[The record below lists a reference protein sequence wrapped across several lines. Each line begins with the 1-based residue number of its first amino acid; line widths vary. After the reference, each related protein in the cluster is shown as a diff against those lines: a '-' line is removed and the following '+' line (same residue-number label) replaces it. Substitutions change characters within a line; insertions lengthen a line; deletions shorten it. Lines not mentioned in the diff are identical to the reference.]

1 MKHPVLIHNADVAAI
16 FQQIADL
23 LEIEGDN
30 PFRIRAYRNAA
41 RMLSTLAPSVQT
53 MVEESRDLKE
63 LPGIGPDL
71 AAKIIEIVATGT
83 CALREELRNEMPP
96 AIHELL
102 TVPGLGPRRVKTL
115 YDERNI
121 QTLDQLAKAARDGEI
136 STIPGFGKRT
146 EQRIL
151 EAVQAK
157 LSKARR
163 FRIDTAAQIA
173 ESLVPYLR
181 EGGDVNQIEVA
192 GSYRR
197 RQETV
202 GDLDIVASSAR
213 PVRLLERFVAFGD
226 VANVQSHGTTRASVV
241 LRQGIQID
249 ARAVADKSFG
259 AALHYFTGSKA
270 HNIAVRRLA
279 QSRGLKLNEYGLFSN
294 ERRIAGDTEAS
305 VFKAVGLPFIEPELR
320 ENRGEIEAAQAGH
333 LPTLVQLSDLKGDLH
348 AHTRAS
354 DGRNSLKEMA
364 LDAQRRGFA
373 YLAITDHSQRLK
385 IAHGLDSTAL
395 SKQIDEIDRLNDE
408 LNGITL
414 LKGIEVD
421 INEDGSLDMPDAV
434 LARLD
439 IVVGA
444 VHGKFGLPREKQT
457 ERILRAM
464 DHPCFT
470 ILAHPTG
477 RMIFERDAYDVDILR
492 IIRHAKERG
501 CFLELNAQPE
511 RLDMTDTWCM
521 AARREGVLVSIGS
534 DAHSTFDFDDLRF
547 GIGQARRGWLEKKDV
562 LNTRTLRELKAILS
576 RSRLTVAST

>member
-1 MKHPVLIHNADVAAI
+1 MEQRVLVHNADVAAV

-23 LEIEGDN
+23 LEIEGNN

-53 MVEESRDLKE
+53 MVEENRDLKE

-71 AAKIIEIVATGT
+71 AGKIIEIVATGT
-83 CALREELRNEMPP
+83 CALREQLRQELPP

-102 TVPGLGPRRVKTL
+102 SVPGLGPKRVKTL

-121 QTLDQLAKAARDGEI
+121 QTLDQLARAARAGEI
-136 STIPGFGKRT
+136 STIPGFGKRA

-151 EAVQAK
+151 ESVQAK

-163 FRIDTAAQIA
+163 FRIDMAAQIA
-173 ESLVPYLR
+173 EALVAYLR
-181 EGGDVNQIEVA
+181 AGEDARQIEIA

-202 GDLDIVASSAR
+202 GDLDIVMSSAR
-213 PVRLLERFVAFGD
+213 PIRLLQRFVEFGD
-226 VANVQSHGTTRASVV
+226 VAQVQSHGTTRASVL
-241 LRQGIQID
+241 LRQGIQVD
-249 ARAVADKSFG
+249 ARVVADSSFG

-279 QSRGLKLNEYGLFSN
+279 QAHGWKLNEYGLFSN
-294 ERRIAGDTEAS
+294 ERRIAGETEAS
-305 VFKAVGLPFIEPELR
+305 VFKAVGLPYIEPELR

-333 LPTLVQLSDLKGDLH
+333 LPKLVGLTDLKGDLH

-354 DGRNSLKEMA
+354 DGKNSLREMA
-364 LDAQRRGFA
+364 LEAQRRGFA
-373 YLAITDHSQRLK
+373 YLAITDHSQKLRV
-385 IAHGLDSTAL
+385 AHGLDSGAL
-395 SKQIDEIDRLNDE
+395 AKQIDEIDRLNEE
-408 LNGITL
+408 LSGIRL

-421 INEDGSLDMPDAV
+421 INEDGTLDMPDAM

-439 IVVGA
+439 IVIGA
-444 VHGKFGLPREKQT
+444 VHSKFTLPRERQT

-470 ILAHPTG
+470 LLAHPTG
-477 RMIFERDAYDVDILR
+477 RMIFERDAYEVDMLR

-511 RLDMTDTWCM
+511 RLDMTDTYCL
-521 AARREGVLVSIGS
+521 AAKREGVLVSIGS
-534 DAHSTFDFDDLRF
+534 DAHSVFDFDDLRF
-547 GIGQARRGWLEKKDV
+547 GVGQARRGWLEKKDV
-562 LNTRTLRELKAILS
+562 LNTRPLGALMELLGRTRLAALS
-576 RSRLTVAST
+576 T

>member
-1 MKHPVLIHNADVAAI
+1 MKHPVLVHNADVAAV

-41 RMLSTLAPSVQT
+41 RMLGTLAPNVQT
-53 MVEESRDLKE
+53 MVEENRDLKE

-83 CALREELRNEMPP
+83 CALREELRQELPP

-136 STIPGFGKRT
+136 STISGFGKRA

-151 EAVQAK
+151 EAVQAR

-173 ESLVPYLR
+173 ESLVSYLR
-181 EGGDVNQIEVA
+181 AGGDITRIEVA

-197 RQETV
+197 RQDTV

-213 PVRLLERFVAFGD
+213 PVRLLDRFVSFGD
-226 VANVQSHGTTRASVV
+226 AANVQSHGTTRASVM
-241 LRQGIQID
+241 LRQGIQVD
-249 ARAVADKSFG
+249 ARVVADTSFG

-279 QSRGLKLNEYGLFSN
+279 QSRGLKLNEYGVFSA
-294 ERRIAGDTEAS
+294 ERRIAGETEAG

-333 LPTLVQLSDLKGDLH
+333 LPTLVELSDLKGDLH
-348 AHTRAS
+348 AHTKAS
-354 DGRNSLKEMA
+354 DGRNSLREMA

-385 IAHGLDSTAL
+385 IAHGLDSAAL
-395 SKQIDEIDRLNDE
+395 AKQIDEIDRLNDE
-408 LNGITL
+408 LRGIAL

-421 INEDGSLDMPDAV
+421 INEDGSLDMPDAM

-439 IVVGA
+439 LVVGA

-477 RMIFERDAYDVDILR
+477 RMIFERDAYDVDMLR

-534 DAHSTFDFDDLRF
+534 DAHSTFDLDDLRF
-547 GIGQARRGWLEKKDV
+547 GIGQARRGWLEKTDV
-562 LNTRTLRELKAILS
+562 LNTRPLRELKAILS
-576 RSRLTVAST
+576 RSRLAAAST

>member
-1 MKHPVLIHNADVAAI
+1 MKHPVLVHNADVAAV

-41 RMLSTLAPSVQT
+41 RMLGTLAPNVQT
-53 MVEESRDLKE
+53 MVEENRDLKE

-83 CALREELRNEMPP
+83 CALREELRQELPP

-136 STIPGFGKRT
+136 STIPGFGKRA

-151 EAVQAK
+151 EAVQAR

-173 ESLVPYLR
+173 ESLVSYLR
-181 EGGDVNQIEVA
+181 AGGDITRIEVA

-197 RQETV
+197 RQDTV

-213 PVRLLERFVAFGD
+213 PVRLLDRFVSFGD
-226 VANVQSHGTTRASVV
+226 AANVQSHGTTRASVM
-241 LRQGIQID
+241 LRQGIQVD
-249 ARAVADKSFG
+249 ARVVADTSFG

-279 QSRGLKLNEYGLFSN
+279 QSRGLKLNEYGVFSA
-294 ERRIAGDTEAS
+294 ERRIAGETEAG

-333 LPTLVQLSDLKGDLH
+333 LPTLVELSDLKGDLH
-348 AHTRAS
+348 AHTKAS
-354 DGRNSLKEMA
+354 DGRNSLREMA

-385 IAHGLDSTAL
+385 IAHGLDSAAL
-395 SKQIDEIDRLNDE
+395 AKQIDEIDRLNEE

-421 INEDGSLDMPDAV
+421 INEDGSLDMPDAM

-439 IVVGA
+439 LVVGA

-477 RMIFERDAYDVDILR
+477 RMIFERGAYDVDMLR

-511 RLDMTDTWCM
+511 RLDMTDTCCM

-534 DAHSTFDFDDLRF
+534 DAHSTFDLDDLRF

-562 LNTRTLRELKAILS
+562 LNTRSLRELKAILS
-576 RSRLTVAST
+576 RSRLAAAST